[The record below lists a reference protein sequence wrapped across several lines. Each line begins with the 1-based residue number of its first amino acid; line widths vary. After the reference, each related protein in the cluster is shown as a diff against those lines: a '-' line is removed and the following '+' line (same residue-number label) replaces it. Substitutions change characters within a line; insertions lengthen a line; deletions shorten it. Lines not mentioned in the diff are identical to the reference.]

1 MDMTYVGI
9 ALIIVAIAFC
19 VLVVTL
25 IPTILAVR
33 RTADSVSAL
42 HDVVQKELRP
52 TLAELAAVLAEIR
65 TISSGI
71 AEHTGDVKRF
81 MSALGETGASLHTIN
96 RTVGVATGVLNAT
109 SVWITGAR
117 MAGKYV
123 LERYLKKRGGN

>member
-1 MDMTYVGI
+1 MTYVGI

-19 VLVVTL
+19 VLVLTL

-42 HDVVQKELRP
+42 NDVVQQELKP
-52 TLAELAAVLAEIR
+52 TIRELAAVLAELR
-65 TISSGI
+65 TISCGV
-71 AEHTGDVKRF
+71 AEHTDDVRSF
-81 MSALGETGASLHTIN
+81 MSALGETGANLRSIN

-109 SVWITGAR
+109 SVWVTGAR
-117 MAGKYV
+117 VAGKYV